1 MYGDL
6 VHRSVRRSGLIL
18 RKRGLHVG
26 ASARAPKGIGRAR
39 HQIIRAAR
47 TPASGL
53 IVIARLALVAAVAV
67 LPSLVGAAKSPT
79 QDPAIRPLGA
89 VMPDPAN
96 AEGLSVAWPP
106 ASSHSAASS
115 IIAPPPPAFVSSPGA
130 LGIPAMALTA
140 YRNAE
145 RVMAQAMPGCGVSW
159 NLLAG
164 VGRIESTH
172 AFGGATDAR
181 GNPVN
186 PIYGPA
192 LDGSLS
198 GNEVIVQSRAA
209 KGRTIYARAMGPM
222 QFLPETWTRYASD
235 GDGDGQANP
244 QNLFDSTLAAARYL
258 CSGGLNL
265 RDRSQ
270 VITAVLR
277 YNNSMP
283 YTQHVLGWAAA
294 YVTGVPPV
302 GLPPITGPIRP
313 IGNMRFVTA
322 PTNVDQAD
330 DGPDDT
336 RDGPGDDRTASDQ
349 AGGNGGPGSRPPP
362 VFSSSGLG
370 ATKAGGNGGAA
381 KSRTGV
387 APGVKVGNGR
397 NGGARGTGG

>member
-1 MYGDL
+1 
-6 VHRSVRRSGLIL
+6 
-18 RKRGLHVG
+18 
-26 ASARAPKGIGRAR
+26 
-39 HQIIRAAR
+39 
-47 TPASGL
+47 
-53 IVIARLALVAAVAV
+53 
-67 LPSLVGAAKSPT
+67 
-79 QDPAIRPLGA
+79 
-89 VMPDPAN
+89 
-96 AEGLSVAWPP
+96 
-106 ASSHSAASS
+106 
-115 IIAPPPPAFVSSPGA
+115 
-130 LGIPAMALTA
+130 MALTA

-164 VGRIESTH
+164 VGRIESMH

-181 GNPVN
+181 GTTVN

-198 GNEVIVQSRAA
+198 GNEVIVQSRAV

-258 CSGGLNL
+258 CSGGLKL

-302 GLPPITGPIRP
+302 DLPPITGPIRP
-313 IGNMRFVTA
+313 IGNRRFVTA

-336 RDGPGDDRTASDQ
+336 RDGTQAGRGTASDQ
-349 AGGNGGPGSRPPP
+349 AGGNGRPGAPPPP
-362 VFSSSGLG
+362 VFSSSGLRAG
-370 ATKAGGNGGAA
+370 GNGGNGGAA
-381 KSRTGV
+381 KSRNGV